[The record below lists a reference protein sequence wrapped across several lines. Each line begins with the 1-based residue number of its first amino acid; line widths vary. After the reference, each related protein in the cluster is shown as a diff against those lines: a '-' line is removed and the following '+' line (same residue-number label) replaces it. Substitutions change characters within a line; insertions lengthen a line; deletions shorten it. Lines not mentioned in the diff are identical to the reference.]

1 MIDKYMLQFAL
12 SKGVGEVA
20 IKKAISLLREC
31 GCSWYDLIH
40 DRMLLR
46 KINVRDAVREN
57 IGLQSGQA
65 ETLYNELNDNGI
77 DILSENDRK
86 YPEYLKKMLGAKC
99 PPILFASGN
108 IDLLNTLAVGF
119 CGSRKTSEK
128 GLSIASECAEQLVA
142 QNITVVSGYAK
153 GTDMSVHKAALKN
166 GGRTICV
173 LAEGILKYRKKRE
186 IREYI
191 SDDNCLY
198 VSQFMPNTV
207 WNSGN
212 AMRRNSIII
221 GLSRAMILVE
231 SGKSGGTFSAGKEA
245 LRVHC
250 PLFVIDFAQPEV
262 SAEANPYFIKAGG
275 TPIRGVNGSPNI
287 SKVLEVLKSDEKGR
301 GEADT
306 KKYCQIAMML

>member
-20 IKKAISLLREC
+20 IKKAISLLDEC
-31 GCSWYDLIH
+31 SCSWYDLIH

-46 KINVRDAVREN
+46 KINIRDSVIEN
-57 IGLQSGQA
+57 LALQNEQA
-65 ETLYNELNDNGI
+65 EILYNELNNKGI

-86 YPEYLKKMLGAKC
+86 YPEYLKKMLGTKC

-119 CGSRKTSEK
+119 CGSRDTSQK
-128 GLSIASECAEQLVA
+128 GLGIASECAKQLVA
-142 QNITVVSGYAK
+142 QNITVVSGYAR
-153 GTDMSVHKAALKN
+153 GTDMSVHKAALQ
-166 GGRTICV
+166 GGGMTICV

-198 VSQFMPNTV
+198 VSQFMPNV
-207 WNSGN
+207 AWSSGN

-231 SGKSGGTFSAGKEA
+231 SRNNGGTFSAGKEA
-245 LRVHC
+245 LRVNC

-262 SAEANPYFIKAGG
+262 SSEANPYFINAGG
-275 TPIRGVNGSPNI
+275 KPIRGVNGSPNI
-287 SKVLEVLKSDEKGR
+287 SKVLEIVTNDERNGVEK
-301 GEADT
+301 DV
-306 KKYCQIAMML
+306 KKYRQIAMTI